1 LLDAVEFR
9 YVGEAGGIEQ
19 GLAEADGIPF
29 TAVSTGQVRGRAPWT
44 MARNLLRMNRGA
56 QECAA
61 VIREWRPNAVFM
73 TGGYVAAPVAWA
85 AARAE
90 PRVPLLIYLPDLTPG
105 QAIRVTS
112 RAADR
117 VAVSFPEVV
126 RHFGAKAVVT
136 GYPVRAELFTIE
148 KPQAWAALGL
158 AADLPVLLVFGGSRG
173 ARSINRALI
182 AALPDLLPRCQ
193 VVHATGNLDWEE
205 SRAAVAGLKLT
216 PELAARYH
224 GQAYLSN
231 MTRALVAADLVVARA
246 GAATLGEFPAARLP
260 AILSPYPYAGQ
271 HQEANA
277 AYLAD
282 RGAALVIPDGE
293 LAARLKGTVLDLLD
307 RPERLQAMAEAAA
320 ALARPDAADNIADE
334 LVRLAT
340 GVSKQ

>member
-1 LLDAVEFR
+1 VEFR

-19 GLAEADGIPF
+19 GLAEGDGIPF
-29 TAVSTGQVRGRAPWT
+29 AAVSTGQLRGRAPWVV
-44 MARNLLRMNRGA
+44 ARNLLRMSRGA

-61 VIREWRPNAVFM
+61 LIREWRPNVVFM

-85 AARAE
+85 AAQAR

-105 QAIRVTS
+105 QAIRVAS
-112 RAADR
+112 RAADK

-136 GYPVRAELFTIE
+136 GYPVRAELFTTE

-182 AALPDLLPRCQ
+182 AALPDLLLRCQ
-193 VVHATGNLDWEE
+193 VVHATGNVDWEE
-205 SRAAVAGLKLT
+205 SRAAVSALKLA
-216 PELAARYH
+216 PELAGRYH
-224 GQAYLSN
+224 GQPYVNN
-231 MTRALVAADLVVARA
+231 MVHALVAADLAVARA

-293 LAARLKGTVLDLLD
+293 LGTRLTETVLGVLE
-307 RPERLQAMAEAAA
+307 RPERLQAMAAASA
-320 ALARPDAADNIADE
+320 ALARPDAAANIADE
-334 LVRLAT
+334 LVRMAN
-340 GVSKQ
+340 GVKKR

>member
-1 LLDAVEFR
+1 MEFR
-9 YVGEAGGIEQ
+9 YVGEVGGIEQ
-19 GLAEADGIPF
+19 GLAEGEGIPF
-29 TAVSTGQVRGRAPWT
+29 AAVSTGQVRGRAPWV
-44 MARNLLRMNRGA
+44 MARNLLRMSRGA

-61 VIREWRPNAVFM
+61 LIREWRPDVVLM

-85 AARAE
+85 ASRAR
-90 PRVPLLIYLPDLTPG
+90 PRTPLLIYLPDLTPG

-136 GYPVRAELFTIE
+136 GYPVRADLFTTE
-148 KPQAWAALGL
+148 KPQAWAAFALS
-158 AADLPVLLVFGGSRG
+158 AELPVLLVFGGSRG

-193 VVHATGNLDWEE
+193 VLHATGNLDWAEAQ
-205 SRAAVAGLKLT
+205 AAVAGLKLA
-216 PELAARYH
+216 PELAARYR
-224 GQAYLSN
+224 GQPYLNN

-271 HQEANA
+271 HQAANA

-293 LAARLKGTVLDLLD
+293 LATKLKGTVLDLLN
-307 RPERLQAMAEAAA
+307 RPERLQAMSEAAGS
-320 ALARPDAADNIADE
+320 LARPDAADNIADE
-334 LVRLAT
+334 LIRLAS
-340 GVSKQ
+340 GVTKR

>member
-1 LLDAVEFR
+1 VEFR

-19 GLAEADGIPF
+19 GLAEGDGIPF
-29 TAVSTGQVRGRAPWT
+29 AAVSTGQVRGRAPWV
-44 MARNLLRMNRGA
+44 MARNLLRMSRGA

-61 VIREWRPNAVFM
+61 LIRQWRPNVVFI

-85 AARAE
+85 AARAN

-112 RAADR
+112 RAANK

-126 RHFGAKAVVT
+126 KHFGAKAVVT
-136 GYPVRAELFTIE
+136 GYPVRAELFTTE

-158 AADLPVLLVFGGSRG
+158 SAELPVLLVFGGSRG

-193 VVHATGNLDWEE
+193 VVHATGSVDWDESQAGVKALNL
-205 SRAAVAGLKLT
+205 A

-224 GQAYLSN
+224 GQPYLNN
-231 MTRALVAADLVVARA
+231 MTQALVAADLVVARA

-282 RGAALVIPDGE
+282 RGAALVIPD
-293 LAARLKGTVLDLLD
+293 AALGTRLKATVSDLLD
-307 RPERLQAMAEAAA
+307 RPERLQAMSEASAN
-320 ALARPDAADNIADE
+320 LARPDAADNIADE
-334 LVRLAT
+334 VVRLAS
-340 GVSKQ
+340 GVTKR

>member
-1 LLDAVEFR
+1 VEFR

-19 GLAEADGIPF
+19 GLAEGEGIPF
-29 TAVSTGQVRGRAPWT
+29 SAVSTGQVRGRAPWT
-44 MARNLLRMNRGA
+44 MARNLLRMSRGA

-61 VIREWRPNAVFM
+61 LIREWRPNVVFM

-85 AARAE
+85 AARAN

-112 RAADR
+112 RAADN

-136 GYPVRAELFTIE
+136 GYPVRAELFATE
-148 KPQAWAALGL
+148 KHQAWAALGL
-158 AADLPVLLVFGGSRG
+158 SAELPVLLVFGGSRG

-182 AALPDLLPRCQ
+182 AALPELLPRCQ
-193 VVHATGNLDWEE
+193 VVHATGTVDWQDAQAEV
-205 SRAAVAGLKLT
+205 AALKLA
-216 PELAARYH
+216 PELALRYH
-224 GQAYLSN
+224 GQPYLNN
-231 MTRALVAADLVVARA
+231 MTQALVAADLAVARA

-282 RGAALVIPDGE
+282 RGAALVIPDAE
-293 LAARLKGTVLDLLD
+293 LGARLKETVIGMLD
-307 RPERLQAMAEAAA
+307 RPERLQTMAEASA
-320 ALARPDAADNIADE
+320 ALARPDAADNIAGE
-334 LVRLAT
+334 LIRLAS
-340 GVSKQ
+340 GVTKR

>member
-1 LLDAVEFR
+1 MR

-19 GLAEADGIPF
+19 GLAEGEGIPF
-29 TAVSTGQVRGRAPWT
+29 TAVSTGQVRGRAPWV
-44 MARNLLRMNRGA
+44 MARNLLRMSRGA

-61 VIREWRPNAVFM
+61 LIREWRPDVVLM

-85 AARAE
+85 ASRAR

-112 RAADR
+112 RAADK

-136 GYPVRAELFTIE
+136 GYPVRADLCATE

-158 AADLPVLLVFGGSRG
+158 SAELPVLLVFGGSRG

-193 VVHATGNLDWEE
+193 VVHATGTTDWQDAQA
-205 SRAAVAGLKLT
+205 SVAALKLA
-216 PELAARYH
+216 PELAGRYH
-224 GQAYLSN
+224 GQPYLNN
-231 MTRALVAADLVVARA
+231 MTQALVAADLAVARA

-307 RPERLQAMAEAAA
+307 RPERLQAMSDAAA
-320 ALARPDAADNIADE
+320 SLARPDAADNIADE
-334 LVRLAT
+334 LIRLAS
-340 GVSKQ
+340 GVTKR

>member
-1 LLDAVEFR
+1 MEFR

-19 GLAEADGIPF
+19 ELATGEGIPF
-29 TAVSTGQVRGRAPWT
+29 AAVATGQVRGRAPWV
-44 MARNLLRMNRGA
+44 MARNLLRMSHGA

-61 VIREWRPNAVFM
+61 LIREWRPHAVLI

-85 AARAE
+85 ASRAN

-112 RAADR
+112 RAADK

-136 GYPVRAELFTIE
+136 GYPVRAELFTTD

-158 AADLPVLLVFGGSRG
+158 TADLPVLLVFGGSRG
-173 ARSINRALI
+173 ARSINRAVI

-193 VVHATGNLDWEE
+193 VVHAAGNLDWAE
-205 SRAAVAGLKLT
+205 SRAAVEALKLA
-216 PELAARYH
+216 PALAARYH
-224 GQAYLSN
+224 GQAYLNN
-231 MTRALVAADLVVARA
+231 MTQALVAADLVVARA

-282 RGAALVIPDGE
+282 RGAALIIADGE
-293 LAARLKGTVLDLLD
+293 LATRLKAAVLGLLD
-307 RPERLQAMAEAAA
+307 RPERLQAMAQASA

-334 LVRLAT
+334 LIRLAS
-340 GVSKQ
+340 GVTKQ